1 MVVNKTKLWENLHKN
16 SSGIWKTDSELSY
29 TEQILHTCQKI
40 KRRENISTNSEDY
53 LKKLFSIADD
63 LFAEVEKTGGT
74 EVEKAGGT
82 EISTKE
88 VIKKFVAEENIP
100 YLKDRYNLID
110 ILDTIDNKE
119 SRRANCLGKTILFSC
134 LAEMI
139 DFDLFFKL
147 RKVTLPNHTF
157 IRIKDEPD
165 KDIETVANYE
175 EMERISE
182 GEGLEEDPI
191 WTIPALW
198 YSHLCGDDNMSW
210 WYIEEMLNEILYR
223 FPEFVPALFEKA
235 QMAVGKNNISEAE
248 KYLEEALNIFPE
260 DVHCLILKGYI
271 EYIKGNKKEAI
282 TYYEKAFLNRYADD
296 KIRHLS
302 CEMRSRIAKELG
314 DKEAIAYA
322 EADIQMLKEN
332 YKEALSILEGL
343 LLESKEDAK
352 TAIYDR
358 MSVIYYSLNDYP
370 KALECSEKA
379 IKTNPSNPIP
389 FYNRGVCLQR
399 LGDPASAEANYR
411 EALRIDPCF
420 IEAKKALQTLN
431 SKIT

>member
-16 SSGIWKTDSELSY
+16 RGRILKTDSKLSY

-40 KRRENISTNSEDY
+40 KRMENISTNPENY
-53 LKKLFSIADD
+53 MKKLFSIADA
-63 LFAEVEKTGGT
+63 LFAEVEETGGT
-74 EVEKAGGT
+74 EIAA
-82 EISTKE
+82 KE

-100 YLKDRYNLID
+100 YLEGRYNLVD

-139 DFDLFFKL
+139 NFDLFFKL
-147 RKVTLPNHTF
+147 RNVALPNHTF
-157 IRIKDEPD
+157 IRIKDNPD
-165 KDIETVANYE
+165 RDIEMVANYE

-182 GEGLEEDPI
+182 GEGLEEALKMNV
-191 WTIPALW
+191 PALW
-198 YSHLCGDDNMSW
+198 YSHLCGGDNMSW
-210 WYIEEMLNEILYR
+210 WYIEEMLNEILHH

-235 QMAVGKNNISEAE
+235 QISVGKNKISEAE
-248 KYLEEALNIFPE
+248 KYLEKALNIFPE
-260 DVHCLILKGYI
+260 DIGSLILKGDI

-296 KIRHLS
+296 ETKLLS
-302 CEMRSRIAKELG
+302 CKKRLRIAKEIG
-314 DKEAIAYA
+314 DEKAIAYA

-352 TAIYDR
+352 DAVYDR
-358 MSVIYYSLNDYP
+358 MGVIYGSLNDYQ
-370 KALECSEKA
+370 KALECSEEA
-379 IKTNPSNPIP
+379 IKINPRNPIHL
-389 FYNRGVCLQR
+389 YNRGVCLQI
-399 LGDPASAEANYR
+399 LGDPASAETNYI

-431 SKIT
+431 SKIN

>member
-16 SSGIWKTDSELSY
+16 RGGIWKTDSELSY

-40 KRRENISTNSEDY
+40 KRRENISTNPEDY
-53 LKKLFSIADD
+53 IKKLFSIADD
-63 LFAEVEKTGGT
+63 LFAEVEETGGT
-74 EVEKAGGT
+74 EIAA
-82 EISTKE
+82 KE

-119 SRRANCLGKTILFSC
+119 SRRANCLGKAILFSC

-139 DFDLFFKL
+139 NFDLFFKL
-147 RKVTLPNHTF
+147 RKVTLPNHIF
-157 IRIKDEPD
+157 IRIKDKPD
-165 KDIETVANYE
+165 KDIEMVANYE

-182 GEGLEEDPI
+182 GEGQEEALKMNV
-191 WTIPALW
+191 PALW
-198 YSHLCGDDNMSW
+198 YSHLCGDDYMSW
-210 WYIEEMLNEILYR
+210 WYIEEMLNELLYR

-235 QMAVGKNNISEAE
+235 QISISKNKISEAE
-248 KYLEEALNIFPE
+248 KYLEKALNIFPE
-260 DVHCLILKGYI
+260 DIHCLILKGDI

-296 KIRHLS
+296 KTKLLS
-302 CEMRSRIAKELG
+302 CKKRSRIAKEIG
-314 DKEAIAYA
+314 DEEAIAYA

-352 TAIYDR
+352 DAIYNK
-358 MSVIYYSLNDYP
+358 MSIIFYSLNDYP
-370 KALECSEKA
+370 KALKCSEEA
-379 IKTNPSNPIP
+379 IKINPRNPIHL
-389 FYNRGVCLQR
+389 YNRGVCLQI
-399 LGDPASAEANYR
+399 LGYPASAETNYR

-420 IEAKKALQTLN
+420 MEAKKALQTLN
-431 SKIT
+431 SKIN

>member
-1 MVVNKTKLWENLHKN
+1 M
-16 SSGIWKTDSELSY
+16 
-29 TEQILHTCQKI
+29 
-40 KRRENISTNSEDY
+40 ENISTNPENY
-53 LKKLFSIADD
+53 MKKLFSIADA
-63 LFAEVEKTGGT
+63 LFAEVEETGGT
-74 EVEKAGGT
+74 EIAA
-82 EISTKE
+82 KE

-100 YLKDRYNLID
+100 YLEGRYNLVD

-139 DFDLFFKL
+139 NFDLFFKL
-147 RKVTLPNHTF
+147 RNVALPNHTF
-157 IRIKDEPD
+157 IRIKDNPD
-165 KDIETVANYE
+165 RDIEMVANYE

-182 GEGLEEDPI
+182 GEGLEEALKMNV
-191 WTIPALW
+191 PALW
-198 YSHLCGDDNMSW
+198 YSHLCGGDNMSW
-210 WYIEEMLNEILYR
+210 WYIEEMLNEILHH

-235 QMAVGKNNISEAE
+235 QISVGKNKISEAE
-248 KYLEEALNIFPE
+248 KYLEKALNIFPE
-260 DVHCLILKGYI
+260 DIGSLILKGDI

-296 KIRHLS
+296 ETKLLS
-302 CEMRSRIAKELG
+302 CKKRLRIAKEIG
-314 DKEAIAYA
+314 DEKAIAYA

-352 TAIYDR
+352 DAVYDR
-358 MSVIYYSLNDYP
+358 MGVIYGSLNDYQ
-370 KALECSEKA
+370 KALECSEEA
-379 IKTNPSNPIP
+379 IKINPRNPIHL
-389 FYNRGVCLQR
+389 YNRGVCLQI
-399 LGDPASAEANYR
+399 LGDPASAETNYI

-431 SKIT
+431 SKIN